1 MSKGE
6 NRPASGERTGSTSVK
21 ALQSSRGF
29 RFSSRGFK
37 AGECRDVVAAVGLSW
52 PLDKD
57 DSLGIQVVAGDQLEV
72 MVARAWVGEVET
84 ESNVHAGNA
93 AAGGWRT
100 DVWGR

>member
-1 MSKGE
+1 M
-6 NRPASGERTGSTSVK
+6 
-21 ALQSSRGF
+21 
-29 RFSSRGFK
+29 
-37 AGECRDVVAAVGLSW
+37 VAVVGLSR

-84 ESNVHAGNA
+84 EGNVHAGNT

>member
-1 MSKGE
+1 M
-6 NRPASGERTGSTSVK
+6 
-21 ALQSSRGF
+21 
-29 RFSSRGFK
+29 
-37 AGECRDVVAAVGLSW
+37 VAAVGLSW